1 MKPSKVNKRSRLKLG
16 TYRGIWGVSK
26 SKSPLTPREA
36 RAVIAIKKMYPGE
49 HENAAFRRQL
59 ITELRDSVKDRVWH
73 ITEILRNTGT
83 VGFSDVTWK
92 TIVDYSRL
100 LDVLPQEVAREIK
113 ASYGVDIRPPKK

>member
-1 MKPSKVNKRSRLKLG
+1 MWVCEEVSGCRQSNKYYLKPYYFWQIMKPSKVNKRSRLKLG

-83 VGFSDVTWK
+83 VGFSEVTWK
-92 TIVDYSRL
+92 TI
-100 LDVLPQEVAREIK
+100 
-113 ASYGVDIRPPKK
+113 